1 MKKSRSS
8 RSPGVSRHPC
18 LLPTRV
24 RGRSCLANRGV
35 TYRDWQK
42 KGQRHPDPRTAQVAF
57 EWALPR
63 TSSRD
68 GVLASL
74 GIDVVFEALFGGAG
88 VGAGATW
95 AEARLAR
102 RIAALGDHKVDATP

>member
-1 MKKSRSS
+1 MSIADPRSWKELPRQSR
-8 RSPGVSRHPC
+8 RDVQR
-18 LLPTRV
+18 
-24 RGRSCLANRGV
+24 LA
-35 TYRDWQK
+35 K

-74 GIDVVFEALFGGAG
+74 GIDVVFEALFGDAG